1 MTGLFVERFEAR
13 TAAAPDAVAVLDAHR
28 PWTYA
33 QVNARANRLA
43 HSLLDAGIGPEDLV
57 AVVLPRTADLVTAL
71 LAVLKSGAACL
82 PVDHGHPR
90 ARIEAL
96 LNTARPRHVIT
107 RADMSERLDEPEKQD
122 VSAGPDVS
130 DGPGAPDRRDGQG
143 RWGRDGGPETNPVGR
158 VRHPEQAAYVI
169 STSGSTGEAKAIVV
183 PHRALAAFLEGFGQV
198 VPLTSEDRVLA
209 MTTVAFDPSVVEI
222 HLALASGATV
232 VLAGDGA
239 VRDPHEVA
247 ALVRQAGVTVAQATP
262 SVWRLLLDGAPGAF
276 AVPRVLV
283 GAEPLPAALAMELG
297 GPRNLYGP
305 TETTVWT
312 CAAEPGSTTIG
323 QPLPGVSL
331 YLLDEMLK
339 PVPDGV
345 VGEIHLAGAQVTRGY
360 LDRPGAT
367 AERFVADP
375 FGLPGGRMYRT
386 GDRARRTPAGEWEF
400 VGRADD
406 QVKIR
411 GNRVEPA
418 EAAQALLSS
427 PGVTS
432 AGVVVVPDPAG
443 GQRLVGFVTGADGA
457 EVRRELAARLPEY
470 LVPSRVVRRES
481 LPVTA
486 NGKLDRAA
494 LVAAATGAATTDRS
508 VRGLFAAALGMT
520 EVGEDDDFFAL
531 GGHSLSAGRL
541 VAALR
546 AEYGVDMSVGAVF
559 THPTPAALTAQVAT
573 ALPAP
578 AATGGMSPGQRR
590 LWLANRMAAVDTQY
604 HEVYV
609 WRLSGDLDVPALR
622 TALIDLVTRQHAL
635 RTAFPAADGLPTPH
649 LLGPHQ
655 PLEAVGDLAAFFA
668 APFDLTRDRPLRA
681 ALVQERENCL
691 LALVIHHIATDGPS
705 LAPLERDLF
714 AAYAARSTGHTPRW
728 TPLPPARHV
737 VSDDVDFWRTELAGL
752 PDELP
757 LPADR
762 PRPAA
767 PSHRG
772 DVATFVVDA
781 DLHHVLRALAAQHG
795 ATMFMVLHAAVAALF
810 TRLGAGTDIPLGTPV
825 AGRHDPGLDDVV
837 GFFAHTV
844 VVRADT
850 SGDPSFADLL
860 ARVRAR
866 SIAAHEHMAV
876 PFDLLVDAL
885 TAQRSPARHP
895 LFQTMLVLEHHPPP
909 LPDLPGLRVQRV
921 PWDTRNAMF
930 DLTFHFLVG
939 EKIDGR
945 IEYAQD
951 LFDAGTVE
959 AFGTRLVR
967 LLRAV
972 AADPHMRIQAVPLLS
987 AQERRELARWG
998 GAPQ

>member
-28 PWTYA
+28 SWTYA
-33 QVNARANRLA
+33 EVNARANRLA
-43 HSLLDAGIGPEDLV
+43 HSLLDAGIGAEDLV

-90 ARIEAL
+90 PRIEGL
-96 LNTARPRHVIT
+96 LNAARPRHVIT
-107 RADMSERLDEPEKQD
+107 PADMSARLDTP
-122 VSAGPDVS
+122 VGPDVS
-130 DGPGAPDRRDGQG
+130 DRPGAPDGRGGQG
-143 RWGRDGGPETNPVGR
+143 RRGRDDGLEANLVGC
-158 VRHPEQAAYVI
+158 VRGPEQAAYVI

-198 VPLTSEDRVLA
+198 VPLTPEDRVLA

-239 VRDPHEVA
+239 VRDPHAVA
-247 ALVRQAGVTVAQATP
+247 ALVRQTDVTVAQATP
-262 SVWRLLLDGAPGAF
+262 SVWRLLLDGAPDAF

-283 GAEPLPAALAMELG
+283 GAEPLPAALAVELG

-305 TETTVWT
+305 TETTVWA

-323 QPLPGVSL
+323 RPLPGMSL
-331 YLLDEMLK
+331 YLLDDVLK
-339 PVPDGV
+339 PVPDGA
-345 VGEIHLAGAQVTRGY
+345 VGEIYLAGAQVTRGY
-360 LDRPGAT
+360 LHRPGAT

-386 GDRARRTPAGEWEF
+386 GDRARRTPTGEWEF
-400 VGRADD
+400 AGRADD

-418 EAAQALLSS
+418 EVTQALLSS

-432 AGVVVVPDPAG
+432 AGVAVVPDPAG

-457 EVRRELAARLPEY
+457 EVRRELTARLPEY
-470 LVPSRVVRRES
+470 LVPSRVVRQES
-481 LPVTA
+481 LPVTV

-494 LVAAATGAATTDRS
+494 LAAAATGADTADRS

-546 AEYGVDMSVGAVF
+546 AEYGVDVSIGAVF
-559 THPTPAALTAQVAT
+559 THPTPAALAAEVAT
-573 ALPAP
+573 APPAP

-590 LWLANRMAAVDTQY
+590 LWLANRMAAGDTQY
-604 HEVYV
+604 HEVYM
-609 WRLSGDLDVPALR
+609 WRLSGGLDVPALR
-622 TALIDLVTRQHAL
+622 AALIDLVTRQHAL
-635 RTAFPAADGLPTPH
+635 RTVFPAVDGLPTPH
-649 LLGPHQ
+649 LLGPDV
-655 PLEAVGDLAAFFA
+655 PLEAVGDVAAFCA
-668 APFDLTRDRPLRA
+668 VPFDLTRDRPLRA
-681 ALVQERENCL
+681 ALVQEREDRL
-691 LALVIHHIATDGPS
+691 LALVVHHIATDGPS

-714 AAYAARSTGHTPRW
+714 TAYAARSAGHAPRW
-728 TPLPPARHV
+728 APLPPARHV
-737 VSDDVDFWRTELAGL
+737 VSDDVDFWHAALAGL

-772 DVATFVVDA
+772 DVAAFVVDA
-781 DLHHVLRALAAQHG
+781 DLHHTLRTLAAQHG
-795 ATMFMVLHAAVAALF
+795 ATMFMLLHAAVAALF

-850 SGDPSFADLL
+850 SGDPSFIELL
-860 ARVRAR
+860 ARVRAS

-885 TAQRSPARHP
+885 TVQRSSARHP
-895 LFQTMLVLEHHPPP
+895 LFQTMLVLEHAPPP
-909 LPDLPGLRVQRV
+909 PPDLPGLRVQRV
-921 PWDTRNAMF
+921 PWETRSAMF
-930 DLTFHFLVG
+930 DLTFHFLLG
-939 EKIDGR
+939 EGIDGR
-945 IEYAQD
+945 IEYARD
-951 LFDAGTVE
+951 LFDAGTAG

-972 AADPHMRIQAVPLLS
+972 AADPHIRIRTLPLLS
-987 AQERRELARWG
+987 AKERRELARWG
-998 GAPQ
+998 GAPR